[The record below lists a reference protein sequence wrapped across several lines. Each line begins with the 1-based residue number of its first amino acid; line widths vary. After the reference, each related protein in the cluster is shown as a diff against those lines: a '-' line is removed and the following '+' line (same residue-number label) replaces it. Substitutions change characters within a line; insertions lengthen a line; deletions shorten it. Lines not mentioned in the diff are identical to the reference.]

1 MPKDSKQAKKTL
13 SISNKPKNSQIKK
26 QNKAKPTKVQKVV
39 APKMSQEEK
48 KLRDELGAAYRILFS
63 LGIYEACD
71 THLSVCL
78 DDQDAFLTLPYGIL
92 WKYVQ
97 PEDFVLVAFDGTIL
111 RASKRINAITGQ
123 PHRPDITAVTLHSPF
138 H

>member
-1 MPKDSKQAKKTL
+1 MPKDSKKAKKTL
-13 SISNKPKNSQIKK
+13 SNCSKPKKSQIKK
-26 QNKAKPTKVQKVV
+26 QKQPKATKVQRPV
-39 APKMSQEEK
+39 APKMSQEERR
-48 KLRDELGAAYRILFS
+48 LREELGAAYRILFS

-71 THLSVCL
+71 THLSVAL

-97 PEDFVLVAFDGTIL
+97 PEDFVLVAYDGTIL